1 MDPISIFA
9 LVTASFNGIK
19 KAVEMGREVEDVYSQ
34 LSKWAGAVSDLRECI
49 HQHENRKPSIFEKI
63 GFSKN
68 ETAEAFDMMVAK
80 QKLYQ
85 MEREIHLMFIYGE
98 LQHLGIEG
106 YKEFVK
112 LRKEIKEKREELIY
126 DQMRRRKIFIEKL
139 RDYTIVTISLIFCSF
154 IVIWILQLMLFTRTE

>member
-1 MDPISIFA
+1 MDPVSIFA

-19 KAVEMGREVEDVYSQ
+19 KAVELGREVEDVYAQ
-34 LSKWAGAVSDLRECI
+34 LSKWAGAVSDLREFI
-49 HQHENRKPSIFEKI
+49 SQQENRKPSIFEKI

-68 ETAEAFDMMVAK
+68 ETAEAFDMMIAK
-80 QKLYQ
+80 QKLYE

-106 YKEFVK
+106 YKEFVV

-126 DQMRRRKIFIEKL
+126 DQMRRRKIFIEKV
-139 RDYTIVTISLIFCSF
+139 RDYTVVGISLIFCSF
-154 IVIWILQLMLFTRTE
+154 VVIWLLQLMLIAGTE